1 MFEYMKGIA
10 AEILLD
16 KIIIEVNGIGYR
28 INSSL
33 NSTAEV
39 KKGEAITVYTY
50 LAVKEDEVSL
60 YGFASREELM
70 FFKQLLSVSKVGPK
84 VATAIL
90 STYSPKK
97 LSALILSSDFTAI
110 SKAPGVGKK
119 TAERIVLELK
129 DKVEG
134 FGYIDE
140 NQNPLSESVVNTNHE
155 AIEALISLGYTRL
168 EAEKAL
174 NAVAEENAST
184 ETLIKKALR
193 WLVK

>member
-1 MFEYMKGIA
+1 MFEYMKGSA

-16 KIIIEVNGIGYR
+16 KIILEVNGIGYR

-39 KKGEAITVYTY
+39 TKGQNLMVYTY

-60 YGFASREELM
+60 YGFVTREELM
-70 FFKQLLSVSKVGPK
+70 FFKQLLSVSKIGPK

-90 STYSPKK
+90 STYSPAK
-97 LSALILSSDFTAI
+97 LSGLILNNDFQAI

-129 DKVEG
+129 DKVEKNA
-134 FGYIDE
+134 IVED
-140 NQNPLSESVVNTNHE
+140 NPFVTDVVNNNQE
-155 AIEALISLGYTRL
+155 AIQALLSLGYTRL

-174 NAVAEENAST
+174 QAVAEENAPT
-184 ETLIKKALR
+184 EVLIKKALR

>member
-1 MFEYMKGIA
+1 MFEYMKGVA
-10 AEILLD
+10 TEVVLD

-39 KKGEAITVYTY
+39 KRGEGITVFTY
-50 LAVKEDEVSL
+50 LAVKEDEISL
-60 YGFASREELM
+60 YGFVTREELM
-70 FFKQLLSVSKVGPK
+70 FFKQLLSVSKIGPK

-90 STYSPKK
+90 STFSPQK
-97 LSALILSSDFTAI
+97 LGSLILSNDFQSI
-110 SKAPGVGKK
+110 SKAPGVGRK

-129 DKVEG
+129 DKVESKEIVEDNP
-134 FGYIDE
+134 FTITE
-140 NQNPLSESVVNTNHE
+140 VTNNQ
-155 AIEALISLGYTRL
+155 EALQALITLGYSRL

-174 NAVAEENAST
+174 QAVAEDNDTT
-184 ETLIKKALR
+184 EVLIKKALR